1 MKLTKSF
8 MIIQTIL
15 MYLSQIPLI
24 CMYIIALIDK
34 DNNLTYLLDVF
45 GLAFRISLVIVV
57 LIAITNIIISFLS
70 IRKEGEDLSKFT
82 MILKLIQIPWYILNF
97 FFSVLVILG
106 LMNIFFFMLP
116 PLVTVIAMLSTYT
129 IMISISSYEIIYLIK
144 GLIKKNIKFSW
155 IYLLSIIFMLIFVL
169 DIPGS
174 IIIYSKQKQ
183 NNKII

>member
-1 MKLTKSF
+1 MVYFKF
-8 MIIQTIL
+8 
-15 MYLSQIPLI
+15 
-24 CMYIIALIDK
+24 
-34 DNNLTYLLDVF
+34 LL
-45 GLAFRISLVIVV
+45 
-57 LIAITNIIISFLS
+57 
-70 IRKEGEDLSKFT
+70 
-82 MILKLIQIPWYILNF
+82 
-97 FFSVLVILG
+97 SVLVILG

>member
-97 FFSVLVILG
+97 FFQ
-106 LMNIFFFMLP
+106 F
-116 PLVTVIAMLSTYT
+116 
-129 IMISISSYEIIYLIK
+129 
-144 GLIKKNIKFSW
+144 
-155 IYLLSIIFMLIFVL
+155 
-169 DIPGS
+169 
-174 IIIYSKQKQ
+174 
-183 NNKII
+183 